1 MARYLIKPVV
11 TKLFGARIGIDNL
24 FYAPPGVAHIGRGKS
39 TLVGVTKE
47 PMIERIVDQEW
58 ISCLRVAGVSAV
70 VIAGAALCSGVVNLS
85 RLPAAV
91 AINKLAVNIARP
103 THRWAR

>member
-24 FYAPPGVAHIGRGKS
+24 FYAPPGVAHIGRGES

-58 ISCLRVAGVSAV
+58 VSCLRVAGISAV
-70 VIAGAALCSGVVNLS
+70 IIAGAAICSGVVNLS
-85 RLPAAV
+85 RLPAPIL
-91 AINKLAVNIARP
+91 INQLAVNFAPVPHIA
-103 THRWAR
+103 WL